1 MRTCPN
7 CELQN
12 QESWTHCREC
22 GFALSPDGAS
32 DRQQGGL
39 TLGQLAKSADR
50 RVWYLEIIDSR
61 YRSHLL
67 FWSILM
73 VGLMMF
79 QIGLQLMSGGL
90 LSLISIASFTIT
102 VVIAAPI
109 FALFTRLILK
119 LLKRVSG
126 IHA

>member
-7 CELQN
+7 CDLQN

-22 GFALSPDGAS
+22 GFALSSDRAS
-32 DRQQGGL
+32 DRQQVGL
-39 TLGQLAKSADR
+39 IIGQQAKSADHR
-50 RVWYLEIIDSR
+50 AWYLEIIDPR

-67 FWSILM
+67 LWSVLLI
-73 VGLMMF
+73 GLMML

>member
-1 MRTCPN
+1 M
-7 CELQN
+7 
-12 QESWTHCREC
+12 
-22 GFALSPDGAS
+22 
-32 DRQQGGL
+32 
-39 TLGQLAKSADR
+39 
-50 RVWYLEIIDSR
+50 
-61 YRSHLL
+61 LL
-67 FWSILM
+67 WSVLLI
-73 VGLMMF
+73 GLMML